1 MIGPHFTQTHL
12 IDYSMVDSE
21 YNLKLSALLRFM
33 QNGATAHYETLGVGR
48 MKLISEGFVFLL
60 SKIALKVQKMPK
72 ADQTVKLTTWEYGI
86 KGAYFVRNFA
96 FSTEDCE
103 NAVIAQTLWV
113 AANPET
119 HSIVRPS
126 DFPHPV
132 NSNPTEVDVSAGKV
146 SERGYETQRVE
157 TRAVRYS
164 DIDCNGH
171 VNNTVYADVCAD
183 ILFNHTGKVDV
194 CEFAINYNREC
205 KMGDELTITLSKSST
220 DETDF
225 VISGDFKDGTNSF
238 KARIS

>member
-21 YNLKLSALLRFM
+21 YNLKLSVLLRLM
-33 QNGATAHYETLGVGR
+33 QNAATAHYESLGVGR

-60 SKIALKVQKMPK
+60 SKIALKVKKMPK
-72 ADQTVKLTTWEYGI
+72 ADQTVTLTTWEYGV
-86 KGAYFVRNFA
+86 KGAYFIRNFA
-96 FSTEDCE
+96 FATENCE

-132 NSNPTEVDVSAGKV
+132 NANPTEVDVTAGKV
-146 SERGYETQRVE
+146 SERGYEAVREE

-171 VNNTVYADVCAD
+171 VNNTVYADIITD
-183 ILFNHTGKVDV
+183 ILFNHIGEVNIH
-194 CEFAINYNREC
+194 EFEINYNREC
-205 KMGDELTITLSKSST
+205 KMGDELTITLSKSPT